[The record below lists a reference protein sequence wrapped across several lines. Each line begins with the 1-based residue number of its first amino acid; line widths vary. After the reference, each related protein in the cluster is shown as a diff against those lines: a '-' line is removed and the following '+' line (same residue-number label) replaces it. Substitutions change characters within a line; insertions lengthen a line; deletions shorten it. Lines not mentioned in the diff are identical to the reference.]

1 MTNKFCLKNILNR
14 QPVFKIQLLV
24 DCDLE
29 NNTFGMKNQL
39 YQHIINKKNKKN
51 QFQIV
56 NLH

>member
-14 QPVFKIQLLV
+14 QSVFKIQLLV